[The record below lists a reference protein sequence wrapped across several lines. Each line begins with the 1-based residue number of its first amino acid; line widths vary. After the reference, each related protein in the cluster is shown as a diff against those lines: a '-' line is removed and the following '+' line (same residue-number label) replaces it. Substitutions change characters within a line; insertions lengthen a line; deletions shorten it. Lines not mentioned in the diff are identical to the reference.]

1 MFQQICWPGFANR
14 CRLRHGSRKR
24 LSQREILMLHLCL
37 SKPHKGWRT
46 LLLTTYLNTV
56 PHRENEEVEAEDHR
70 RGPVACIDVDA
81 LKEKTKQ
88 PPGVEFSH
96 LLEWKSHTGL
106 WHPGTFAHNLPDEN
120 NLELHCMQYEVIPQ
134 LSRVTQNHLGA
145 VGPSWEEVD

>member
-1 MFQQICWPGFANR
+1 
-14 CRLRHGSRKR
+14 
-24 LSQREILMLHLCL
+24 MLHLCL

-96 LLEWKSHTGL
+96 LLE
-106 WHPGTFAHNLPDEN
+106 
-120 NLELHCMQYEVIPQ
+120 
-134 LSRVTQNHLGA
+134 
-145 VGPSWEEVD
+145 